1 MKISVIVPCYNAEKY
16 LASMIE
22 SVLKQHYSKLE
33 LIIVNDGST
42 DNSLTIIQDYTLN
55 DDRIKIIDEP
65 NSGKPSIVRN
75 KGIKAATG
83 DFITFLDADDIYSLD
98 RLQLIVDAFI
108 AEPDASVVIHDF
120 NRMSE
125 DGKEFSTGL
134 IECEWHKRNMASFFE
149 NIHSYYLSTTD
160 LYLSFLEHW
169 FYVCSDS
176 IAIRVKDYSLSNLLF
191 DETLLYFE
199 DLNKW
204 SELVVNKKVVFINKV
219 LASYR
224 RTPGSLM
231 SNTVDFD
238 IAGVEFFQRHLNTPL
253 IFLPSK
259 TRLIVEQRLTK
270 EIEDAIY
277 GVANK
282 GLVVKTL
289 GLSLT
294 LIKTKL
300 CTTNVKTSLKYLC
313 ISIYKRF
320 TP

>member
-1 MKISVIVPCYNAEKY
+1 
-16 LASMIE
+16 MIE
-22 SVLKQHYSKLE
+22 SVLKQHYSTLE

-42 DNSLTIIQDYTLN
+42 DNSLSIIQEYALN
-55 DDRIKIIDEP
+55 DTRIKVIDEP

-75 KGIKAATG
+75 KGIKVATG

-98 RLQLIVDAFI
+98 RLQLIVDAFT
-108 AEPDASVVIHDF
+108 AEPDASIVIHDF

-125 DGKEFSTGL
+125 DGKEFSAGL
-134 IECEWHKRNMASFFE
+134 IACEWHNRNMASFFE
-149 NIHSYYLSTTD
+149 NKNNYYVSKTD

-176 IAIRVKDYSLSNLLF
+176 IAIRVKDYLLANLLF

-204 SELVVNKKVVFINKV
+204 SELVVNRKVVFLNEV

-231 SNTVDFD
+231 SNTVDSD

-253 IFLPSK
+253 IVLPK
-259 TRLIVEQRLTK
+259 ETHLVVQLRLIK

-282 GLVVKTL
+282 GLVNKTL
-289 GLSLT
+289 NLSLT
-294 LIKTKL
+294 LLKTKFSF
-300 CTTNVKTSLKYLC
+300 THVKTVLKHLC
-313 ISIYKRF
+313 ISIYKRLIS
-320 TP
+320 